1 MIFEKSSA
9 SRILVFIGKNGWNQR
24 CAALSLHRSRD
35 RFWNDFYSFLALK
48 MNLKSVQ
55 NQSWKA
61 FNFVFMFRRLPK
73 PVKISFAAQHAPN
86 LPLKMTPDWAKS
98 PTKNRPK
105 SIQHGS
111 GSGAGSITDIWSS
124 RTDFGLILG
133 RFWNDFC
140 SILDRFLVLPFAIP
154 TQPCLGAAIVHCA
167 YKRAA
172 WDHLWSRWIRLRS
185 GPQINSTF
193 ITP

>member
-1 MIFEKSSA
+1 MK
-9 SRILVFIGKNGWNQR
+9 
-24 CAALSLHRSRD
+24 
-35 RFWNDFYSFLALK
+35 
-48 MNLKSVQ
+48 LKSVQ
-55 NQSWKA
+55 NQSQKA
-61 FNFVFMFRRLPK
+61 FNFVFKFRRLPK

-86 LPLKMTPDWAKS
+86 LPLKMAPDWAKS
-98 PTKNRPK
+98 PTKIRPK

-111 GSGAGSITDIWSS
+111 GSRVGSITDIWNS

-140 SILDRFLVLPFAIP
+140 SILDRFLADFWFCHLPFAIP
-154 TQPCLGAAIVHCA
+154 IQPCLGAAIVHCA

-172 WDHLWSRWIRLRS
+172 WDHLWSRWIRLGS